1 MIRVLV
7 AIAFCAA
14 MLPAGMAA
22 QSPTPDPTDTPTP
35 SGTGTVTPL
44 TSLTPATP
52 SPPASVT
59 PAGTPA
65 VVPNPRV
72 IARLPVPPGTVVTFD
87 ILSESGTIVVCATTT
102 TVATDDAALSLVIAV
117 LPDACAAGIV
127 RCPLDAP
134 VGPCV
139 RLTAEHGDDHFS
151 ELIGFVPG
159 RTVDLGTLVP
169 FVTQPVAPPDAG
181 TGTGR
186 ASPHAR
192 ALAVTLALVSAAI
205 GVAAISRGLRR
216 PRVDRSE

>member
-1 MIRVLV
+1 MFRVLA
-7 AIAFCAA
+7 AIIFCAA

-22 QSPTPDPTDTPTP
+22 QSPTPDPSGTPT
-35 SGTGTVTPL
+35 SVVTGTVTPL
-44 TSLTPATP
+44 PSLTPATP
-52 SPPASVT
+52 SPPVSVT
-59 PAGTPA
+59 PAGTPGA

-72 IARLPVPPGTVVTFD
+72 IARLPVPPGTAVTFD

-102 TVATDDAALSLVIAV
+102 TAATDDPALSLVDAV

-139 RLTAEHGDDHFS
+139 RLTAEHGGDQFA

-159 RTVDLGTLVP
+159 STFDLGTLAP
-169 FVTQPVAPPDAG
+169 FVPQPIAPPDAG
-181 TGTGR
+181 TGTHD
-186 ASPHAR
+186 ASPHAG
-192 ALAVTLALVSAAI
+192 ALVVTLALVSAAM

-216 PRVDRSE
+216 SRVG